1 MPLQSSLGV
10 DPCPMRFSGQ
20 QYPFFFFFF
29 LNYVF
34 ITNDVTPLSYVSV
47 MFLVLIMYCSH
58 QVKKTAIRESRGF
71 RIPSIRQEL
80 AINKCLPCE
89 KHMAGLALMVIS
101 PKNWEFLPL
110 VMYTLLTIQPHLKS
124 FNDFI

>member
-1 MPLQSSLGV
+1 
-10 DPCPMRFSGQ
+10 MRFSGQ
-20 QYPFFFFFF
+20 QYPFFLFVFV
-29 LNYVF
+29 NYVF

-58 QVKKTAIRESRGF
+58 QVKKTAIRESQGF
-71 RIPSIRQEL
+71 RITSIRQEL

-101 PKNWEFLPL
+101 PKKLGIFAL
-110 VMYTLLTIQPHLKS
+110 I
-124 FNDFI
+124 